1 MRCLIVDDHPM
12 TRDGTAIA
20 LSAADPAMEIF
31 QAESLLQAFE
41 LLARLRSIELVL
53 LDLDLD
59 DSRGVATLRTFKDW
73 CDAHGVDAR
82 IVVLSGHCEPDLV
95 RDVVDHFATGFILKA
110 TSQALFKH
118 AIGLTLA
125 GGVYIP
131 EVALR
136 QMGALQ
142 NLASQP
148 AMNAPPLGLTPREV
162 EVASL
167 LVQGYT
173 YKKIARGLERAD
185 GKPVSEHT
193 IRAHVGNI
201 AWKLGV
207 TENAKAGVM
216 AEIARRE
223 LRFPRAAQVT

>member
-20 LSAADPAMEIF
+20 LGAADPAMEIF
-31 QAESLLQAFE
+31 QAGSLLKAFE
-41 LLARLRSIELVL
+41 MLAQLRSVDLVL

-59 DSRGVATLRTFKDW
+59 DSHGVATLYAFKDW
-73 CDAHGVDAR
+73 CEVHEVDAR
-82 IVVLSGHCEPDLV
+82 VVVLSGHCEPDLV
-95 RDVVDHFATGFILKA
+95 REVVGHFATGFIQKA

-136 QMGALQ
+136 QMGGPQNPALT
-142 NLASQP
+142 S
-148 AMNAPPLGLTPREV
+148 AMNTPPLALTPREV

-173 YKKIARGLERAD
+173 YKKIARELERTD

-223 LRFPRAAQVT
+223 LRFPRPVQVS

>member
-20 LSAADPAMEIF
+20 LGAADPAMEIF
-31 QAESLLQAFE
+31 QAGSLLQAFE
-41 LLARLRSIELVL
+41 LLAQWPSVDLVL
-53 LDLDLD
+53 LDLDLV
-59 DSRGVATLRTFKDW
+59 DSQGVATLRTFKDW

-95 RDVVDHFATGFILKA
+95 RDVVDHFATGFIQKA

-118 AIGLTLA
+118 AIGLTMA

-131 EVALR
+131 EVILR
-136 QMGALQ
+136 QMGSSQSSVPPPVA
-142 NLASQP
+142 NAASP
-148 AMNAPPLGLTPREV
+148 GLTPREV

-167 LVQGYT
+167 LVQGHT
-173 YKKIARGLERAD
+173 YKKIARELERAD

-223 LRFPRAAQVT
+223 LRFPRPAQVS

>member
-12 TRDGTAIA
+12 TRDGTAMA
-20 LSAADPAMEIF
+20 LRAADSALEVF
-31 QAESLLQAFE
+31 EAGSLRQAFE
-41 LLARLRSIELVL
+41 LLERVADVELVL

-59 DSRGVATLRTFKDW
+59 DSRGLDTLHSFKGW
-73 CDAHGVDAR
+73 CDARDFDAR
-82 IVVLSGHCEPDLV
+82 IVVLSGHCEPELV
-95 RDVVDHFATGFILKA
+95 RDVIGNFATGFILKA
-110 TSQALFKH
+110 SPQVIFKH
-118 AIGLTLA
+118 AIALTIA
-125 GGVYIP
+125 GGVYVP
-131 EVALR
+131 EVVLR
-136 QMGALQ
+136 QMDTAQSPGQTSNLQ
-142 NLASQP
+142 MRPVSF
-148 AMNAPPLGLTPREV
+148 TPREG

-173 YKKIARGLERAD
+173 YKRIARELERKD
-185 GKPVSEHT
+185 GKSISEHT

-223 LRFPRAAQVT
+223 LRFPMPG